1 MSRTEEERFGIMLS
15 VDESRVMCC
24 TDLPVRSARCVRCTA
39 SAVPNDRARSSSSAR
54 VEISNSNGNPL
65 FDSTTILTSHLMP
78 AVASSAPPQRPPPGD
93 ADLQELYDQV
103 LSAFADETSPS
114 NFSSP
119 TFSTNMSN
127 NVDYDDS
134 VYSPHSDEGVAS
146 QASSRT
152 HPQSR
157 RQSFVPPFLF
167 FLSSSLFPSLL
178 ASASPRDNNN
188 SLSSPTAFSSSP
200 VGKGRRPLP
209 RPPGSSPSI
218 SSHYPTHMPDPHIEP
233 PPASTGSK
241 PYPEQCVSPNI
252 LPRFTCHP
260 CV

>member
-1 MSRTEEERFGIMLS
+1 VLACVSA
-15 VDESRVMCC
+15 
-24 TDLPVRSARCVRCTA
+24 LPGVVRCTA
-39 SAVPNDRARSSSSAR
+39 SAVPNDRAPSSSSVR
-54 VEISNSNGNPL
+54 VEISNSNSDLCLIPPHHNPDL
-65 FDSTTILTSHLMP
+65 SHLMP

-119 TFSTNMSN
+119 TFSANMSN
-127 NVDYDDS
+127 NVEYDDS

-146 QASSRT
+146 PTSSRT
-152 HPQSR
+152 HPQPR
-157 RQSFVPPFLF
+157 RQSFAPLFLF

-178 ASASPRDNNN
+178 AAASPRDNNN

-209 RPPGSSPSI
+209 RPPGSSPNI

-233 PPASTGSK
+233 PPPASTCSK
-241 PYPEQCVSPNI
+241 PYPEQCVTPNI
-252 LPRFTCHP
+252 LPCFTCHP